1 MADGICEVSEISA
14 LAASGVVI
22 VDEDQQV
29 LDVLRSGFS
38 SRNAMVFEAGSI
50 TEAIAHLQVG
60 EVDLVISEMNIGGGS
75 GLELLQYC
83 RNLSPRPRFEFLTA
97 EADYRVRAQ
106 AFSAGADDF
115 IIKPAPLD
123 EIILK
128 AERAI
133 MIQRLSRPPAD
144 FSGHM
149 PVFSPEELVQLLEA
163 NKKTGE
169 LEFNGPFGAA
179 RVWFADG
186 KIVHADF
193 IGIEGAEAIY
203 LLFAVREGD
212 FEFRSDIQSPAHTIN
227 SSASMLLLEG
237 MRMMDE
243 TKALLQA
250 RRAKGPPRG
259 PGGTVAVGGPGPG

>member
-1 MADGICEVSEISA
+1 MSEISA

-29 LDVLRSGFS
+29 RDVLRSGFS
-38 SRNAMVFEAGSI
+38 SRNAMVYEAGSV

-60 EVDLVISEMNIGGGS
+60 EVDLVISEMHVGGAS
-75 GLELLQYC
+75 GLDLLQHC
-83 RNLSPRPRFEFLTA
+83 RNLEPRPRFEFLTA
-97 EADYRVRAQ
+97 ETDYRVRAQ
-106 AFSAGADDF
+106 AFSAGADDY

-123 EIILK
+123 EIIMK

-133 MIQRLSRPPAD
+133 LLQHLSRPPAD
-144 FSGHM
+144 FSGRM
-149 PVFSPEELVQLLEA
+149 PIFSPEELVQLLEA

-169 LEFNGPFGAA
+169 LEFSCPYGAA
-179 RVWFADG
+179 RVWFSEG
-186 KIVHADF
+186 KILHADF
-193 IGIEGAEAIY
+193 IGIEGSEAIY

-212 FEFRSDIQSPAHTIN
+212 FEFRSDVQSPAQTIN

-250 RRAKGPPRG
+250 RRAKGPPQS